1 MKQCFKCS
9 RHLPLSEFYA
19 HSQMADG
26 HLNKCK
32 ECTKADAKNV
42 RMASAEYYRTYD
54 RMRANDPKRIAAR
67 QAYATAKPDAGNE
80 AKKVWEKKNPQ
91 KRSAHIQVSNAVRD
105 GKLKKCPCENCG
117 DKKVQAHHDDYSN
130 PLDVRWL
137 CVSCHA
143 NHHKMHRNLDA
154 SFVPRMASKRYQPG
168 ASGVV

>member
-9 RHLPLSEFYA
+9 RHLPLSAFYT
-19 HSQMADG
+19 HPGMADG

-32 ECTKADAKNV
+32 ECTKTDVKNV
-42 RMASAEYYRTYD
+42 RAASSEYYRAYD
-54 RMRANDPKRIAAR
+54 WMRANDPARVAAR
-67 QAYATAKPDAGNE
+67 QAYATAKPSVGNA
-80 AKKVWEKKNPQ
+80 AKKKWDKKNPQ
-91 KRSAHIQVSNAVRD
+91 KKSAYTQVWSALRSGI
-105 GKLKKCPCENCG
+105 LKKSPCENCG
-117 DKKVQAHHDDYSN
+117 EKKVQAHHDDYSN